1 MVDFIGW
8 IGVWLF
14 VLLVLLCVLL
24 AGFLGYHL
32 ECESPRQD
40 AILLAFRIENLWL
53 REPHVP
59 NSAAKVAAIFEPRK
73 DLKVFARRA
82 ADGDEIVIAPSH
94 WYWSVCRPTIVIFDH
109 GKQSR

>member
-8 IGVWLF
+8 IGVSLF

-24 AGFLGYHL
+24 AGFFGCHL
-32 ECESPRQD
+32 ECESPRQN
-40 AILLAFRIENLWL
+40 AIALAYGVENLWL
-53 REPHVP
+53 REPNVP

-73 DLKVFARRA
+73 DLKVFARHA
-82 ADGDEIVIAPSH
+82 ADGDEIVIEPSH

-109 GKQSR
+109 GKQFR